1 MLTRYR
7 MQHQLAVA
15 HRVVE
20 MAQRRGGYSEE
31 ELQEL
36 FLMGY
41 LHDVGYEFVE
51 DSSQHASA
59 GGEVLKRCGFKY
71 WQEIANHGIPE
82 CAYASP
88 ELDILN
94 CADMHTSPV
103 GEPISYEERL
113 EGIQER
119 YGAESS
125 HYKNAA
131 AVIQELKQVGYE

>member
-71 WQEIANHGIPE
+71 WREIANHGISE

-94 CADMHTSPV
+94 SADMHTSPV

-131 AVIQELKQVGYE
+131 VVIQELKQVGFE